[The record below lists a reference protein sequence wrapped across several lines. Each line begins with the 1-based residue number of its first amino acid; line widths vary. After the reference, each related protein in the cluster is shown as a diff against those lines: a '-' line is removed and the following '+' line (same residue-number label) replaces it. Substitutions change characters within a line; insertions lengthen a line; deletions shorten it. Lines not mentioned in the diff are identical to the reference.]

1 MNQQL
6 KKTDTVAYSNTHTLY
21 YGARRGL
28 WAFHDWTPSTKEL
41 KGISYTNALYPVLPR
56 PVAIQ
61 LHTVGICTR
70 TLISLLMDH
79 CYTSCW
85 KCISD
90 RTVSIRVNQE
100 TDCTTVWKNWPRW
113 FWRALNVAVQCSPN
127 KTTLWMSQ
135 RKGRTQKSNQ
145 RNATYTHN
153 PNLHTSHIH
162 TSVIIHFQ
170 THWEIG
176 FL

>member
-28 WAFHDWTPSTKEL
+28 WVFHDWTPSTKEL
-41 KGISYTNALYPVLPR
+41 KGISYTNALYPMLPR
-56 PVAIQ
+56 PVAT
-61 LHTVGICTR
+61 HTVGICTR

-90 RTVSIRVNQE
+90 KTVSIWVNQE

-113 FWRALNVAVQCSPN
+113 FWRALNVAVHCSPN

-135 RKGRTQKSNQ
+135 RKGRTQKIIREMQ
-145 RNATYTHN
+145 LTHTIPIYTH
-153 PNLHTSHIH
+153 H